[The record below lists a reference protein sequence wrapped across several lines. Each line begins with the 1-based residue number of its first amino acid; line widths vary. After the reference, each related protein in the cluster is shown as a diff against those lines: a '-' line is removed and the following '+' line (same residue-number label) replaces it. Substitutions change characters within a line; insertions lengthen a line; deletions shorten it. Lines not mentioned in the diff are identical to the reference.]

1 VIIHRLGGLTL
12 AALGAFALA
21 AAGCGS
27 NGNSSTDNGSATTP
41 STPATTTTAPAA
53 DVSGKLSV
61 VGIWTGD
68 EQKSFQAVLDGFT
81 KKYPNV
87 TVKYNPAGD
96 NVPTVLGTAVQGGR
110 PPDIAA
116 IGQPG
121 VVQQFQQKNA
131 LKPLDF
137 AKAEIAANYP
147 DDLIKLGT
155 INGKLYSFVF
165 KAANKSTVW
174 YNVDAYKNAGVAPAK
189 TWDEFLTA
197 AKTLKASGTPA
208 YSIGGGDG
216 WVLTDLFENIY
227 LRQAGPDK
235 YDQLS
240 THAIKWTDP
249 TVKAALTSM
258 ADVLGDSSNIAGG
271 TSGALETDFPTSVSN
286 VFTSSP
292 KAAQVIEGDFVP
304 GVVESKTKLKPKT
317 GYDVFPFPA
326 IGDSGGA
333 SIVGGGDSI
342 ALFKDTPAGRALV
355 QYLLTPEAAQIW
367 AQRGGFSSPNK
378 NLPESAYPDDITR
391 TTATA
396 IPKANPFRFDMS
408 DLAPAAFGGT
418 PGQGEWKILQ
428 DFLQNPKNVDSAASK
443 LEASAAKAFKK

>member
-1 VIIHRLGGLTL
+1 VISHRFGSIAL
-12 AALGAFALA
+12 AALGTLAFA

-27 NGNSSTDNGSATTP
+27 DENDGGGGASTATQT
-41 STPATTTTAPAA
+41 AAPAA
-53 DVSGKLSV
+53 NVSGSLSV

-81 KKYPNV
+81 KKYPKV
-87 TVKYNPAGD
+87 SVKYNPAGD
-96 NVPTVLGTAVQGGR
+96 NVPTVLGTAVEGGR
-110 PPDIAA
+110 PPDLAA

-121 VVQQFQQKNA
+121 VVKQFQEKNA

-137 AKAEIAANYP
+137 AKADISANYTP
-147 DDLIKLGT
+147 DFLKLGT
-155 INGKLYSFVF
+155 IDGTLYSFVF
-165 KAANKSTVW
+165 KGANKSTVW
-174 YNVDAYKNAGVAPAK
+174 YNVDAFKNAGVTAPK
-189 TWDEFLTA
+189 TWDDFLNN
-197 AKTLKASGTPA
+197 AKTLKASGVPA
-208 YSIGGGDG
+208 YSVGGGDG
-216 WVLTDLFENIY
+216 WTLTDLFENIY

-249 TVKAALTSM
+249 SVTTALKSM

-286 VFTSSP
+286 VFTASP

-304 GVVESKTKLKPKT
+304 GVVASKTKLKAKT
-317 GYDVFPFPA
+317 GYDVYPFPEV
-326 IGDSGGA
+326 GSSGA
-333 SIVGGGDSI
+333 AVVGGGDSI
-342 ALFKDTPAGRALV
+342 AMFKDTPAGRALV
-355 QYLLTPEAAQIW
+355 KYLASPEAAQIW

-378 NLPESAYPDDITR
+378 GVPESAYPDDITR

-396 IPKANPFRFDMS
+396 IAKAQTFRFDMS

-428 DFLQNPKNVDSAASK
+428 DFLNKPDNVDGTASK
-443 LEASAAKAFKK
+443 LEASAAKAFKN